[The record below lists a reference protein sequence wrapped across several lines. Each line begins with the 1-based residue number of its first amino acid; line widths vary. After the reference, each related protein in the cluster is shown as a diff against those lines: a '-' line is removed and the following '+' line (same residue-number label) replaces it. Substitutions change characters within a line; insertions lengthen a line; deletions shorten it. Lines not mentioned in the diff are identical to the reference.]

1 LSLSLAL
8 SHPLLSLSP
17 PFKPRLLFHF
27 RAQQSAAAAASG
39 AGGAGGAGGGGGG
52 SGSQSRPGSRK
63 LPPPL
68 LRSRTLPAIIVPG
81 LPVVSLHTDK
91 QTFQLGAYYT
101 FLFRSGLIYKK

>member
-1 LSLSLAL
+1 
-8 SHPLLSLSP
+8 
-17 PFKPRLLFHF
+17 LFHF
-27 RAQQSAAAAASG
+27 RAQQSAAAAAAA
-39 AGGAGGAGGGGGG
+39 AGGAGGMAGGAGCG

-91 QTFQLGAYYT
+91 QTFQLGAYNMYILLPSKWVNYIEKSDGT
-101 FLFRSGLIYKK
+101 TTAFSSHIAHLM